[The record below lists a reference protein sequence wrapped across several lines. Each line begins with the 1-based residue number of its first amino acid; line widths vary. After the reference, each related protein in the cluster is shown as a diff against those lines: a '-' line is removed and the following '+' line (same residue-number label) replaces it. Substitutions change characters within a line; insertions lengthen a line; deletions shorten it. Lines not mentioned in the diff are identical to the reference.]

1 MARATLRMSFM
12 GRDFEEEFLVIDNL
26 TNTIMGIP
34 FFAENDITID
44 CNTKR
49 LHFANITAQLNEMMA
64 VNGKSKKQHK
74 KNTYSARTI
83 EKQTIKP
90 NEQTIIA
97 CRLDTGKEELPP
109 GTLCG
114 ILDPS
119 EAFEK
124 RTDLCVTSALV
135 KVDENGQIPVSLIN
149 VSGSEVKLNVKT
161 MVGKLKNTLPKTNR
175 ISDND

>member
-1 MARATLRMSFM
+1 M
-12 GRDFEEEFLVIDNL
+12 
-26 TNTIMGIP
+26 
-34 FFAENDITID
+34 
-44 CNTKR
+44 
-49 LHFANITAQLNEMMA
+49 
-64 VNGKSKKQHK
+64 
-74 KNTYSARTI
+74 
-83 EKQTIKP
+83 
-90 NEQTIIA
+90 
-97 CRLDTGKEELPP
+97 PP

-161 MVGKLKNTLPKTNR
+161 MVGKLKILSPRQIEFLTMIDPKVLEIAKKYANGNKKELDKLLTSLYCTGRRGASHRLSKCNGTGYASR
-175 ISDND
+175 